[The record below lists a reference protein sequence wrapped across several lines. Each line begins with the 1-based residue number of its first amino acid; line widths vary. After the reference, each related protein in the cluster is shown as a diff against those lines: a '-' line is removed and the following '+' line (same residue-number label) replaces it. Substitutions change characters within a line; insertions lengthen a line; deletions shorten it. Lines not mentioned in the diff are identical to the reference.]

1 MVLLDNREV
10 KKGWSQVKD
19 AVAAMLT
26 KHGAKVISSKLWG
39 ERRLCYPIRRNTRGT
54 YLLVYFDSSTGAV
67 NPIRRELEL
76 AEFVLRHLVTVCE
89 EVPSVAHEPDVAF
102 DVSTIKEEELAPL
115 PVVERE
121 EVEVAEA
128 AEPEAKA
135 PAEAGSEA
143 DAEGAPA
150 AGEEKAGK
158 RPRAEKPPR
167 GETADKAAKAEKGE
181 RGEKSAKPDKSD
193 KGEKPAKVEKPEKGE
208 KAGKPARAEKPEKA
222 AEKADKPERAAG
234 DKKAPR
240 KEKE

>member
-19 AVAAMLT
+19 AVAAMLA

-89 EVPSVAHEPDVAF
+89 EVPSVAHEPEVAF

-121 EVEVAEA
+121 EVEVGEDV
-128 AEPEAKA
+128 EPEAKA

-143 DAEGAPA
+143 AAEGAPA

-167 GETADKAAKAEKGE
+167 GETIDKAPKAEKGE
-181 RGEKSAKPDKSD
+181 RGEMPPKA
-193 KGEKPAKVEKPEKGE
+193 EKPEKGE

-222 AEKADKPERAAG
+222 AEKADKPERPAG
-234 DKKAPR
+234 DKKAR
-240 KEKE
+240 KKEKE